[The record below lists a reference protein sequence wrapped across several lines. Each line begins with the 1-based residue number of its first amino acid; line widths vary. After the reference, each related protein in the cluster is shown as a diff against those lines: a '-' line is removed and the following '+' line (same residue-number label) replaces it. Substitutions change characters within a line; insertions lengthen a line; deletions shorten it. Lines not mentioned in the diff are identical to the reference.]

1 MTSYAVHRISTLTTP
16 RHLIVE
22 LGGNGGS
29 SAGFSRST
37 STAVHDDRI
46 SEVII
51 LLLLCFIKETCFC
64 SYRFFPVLR
73 YRHVGAINV
82 VALNFR

>member
-1 MTSYAVHRISTLTTP
+1 VTFAHLLHSSLCNAEFTMTSYAVHRISTLTTP

-64 SYRFFPVLR
+64 S
-73 YRHVGAINV
+73 
-82 VALNFR
+82 